1 MFDAHGILKS
11 ANTTTSNVGT
21 GLSADLRSVPAPV
34 DKSIHPAAVQSVE
47 PLPEEDQPAPENAV
61 ETSPE

>member
-1 MFDAHGILKS
+1 
-11 ANTTTSNVGT
+11 
-21 GLSADLRSVPAPV
+21 V